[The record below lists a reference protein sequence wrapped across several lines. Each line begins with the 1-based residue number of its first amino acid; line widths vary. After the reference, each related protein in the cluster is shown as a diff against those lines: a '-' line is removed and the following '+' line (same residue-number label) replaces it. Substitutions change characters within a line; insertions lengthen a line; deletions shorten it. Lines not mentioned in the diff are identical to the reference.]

1 MITDPV
7 ATVAMLVL
15 SERTDWRRPS
25 KHYALSSVHP
35 DASHAVTVALVYGSR
50 WQGNPA
56 THPTASLSM
65 TVPTVDEVLA
75 RCDLRSFDEEKE
87 QLLDWDG
94 CAVPVGKLRQALEDA
109 YDPLMP
115 NWPAMVEIGDV

>member
-1 MITDPV
+1 
-7 ATVAMLVL
+7 
-15 SERTDWRRPS
+15 
-25 KHYALSSVHP
+25 
-35 DASHAVTVALVYGSR
+35 
-50 WQGNPA
+50 
-56 THPTASLSM
+56 M

-109 YDPLMP
+109 YDPSMP
-115 NWPAMVEIGDV
+115 NWPAMVAIGDV